1 MIRLQVCPQ
10 EVKVEMR
17 GSDNVILS
25 ELSDAIFRMLEAMEH
40 SGGRPVSE
48 NLTILILHLL
58 EMQEVE
64 QKK

>member
-1 MIRLQVCPQ
+1 MIRLQVCPG
-10 EVKVEMR
+10 EVQIEMR

-25 ELSDAIFRMLEAMEH
+25 ELSDVVFRVLEAIAH
-40 SGGRPVSE
+40 DDGRPVSE

-58 EMQEVE
+58 EMQEMD